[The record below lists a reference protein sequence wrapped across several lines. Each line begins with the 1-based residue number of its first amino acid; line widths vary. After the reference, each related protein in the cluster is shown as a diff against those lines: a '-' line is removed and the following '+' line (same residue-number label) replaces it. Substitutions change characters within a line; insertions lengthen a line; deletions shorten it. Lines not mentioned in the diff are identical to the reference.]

1 GQANVDRGHTYL
13 NIDYIDTTLETLN
26 HEIAHHN
33 GLGETSATAMGKI
46 SDFAYNIG
54 TSLNT
59 DDINTHR
66 QTITPTEK
74 TLQAL
79 TTDEQLA
86 ITQDN
91 QALLNANEVQRAWEV
106 ESGDG
111 VWDQP
116 GVAQGVGKTRQK
128 DCRKA
133 GVSSSD
139 CSAYIW
145 ARSVSRAKNI
155 ASILVPTSPE
165 EVAFIVVTAGGGY
178 VLKVAGKAGVKVVR
192 SFKGKDELDKAVAE
206 AKRVSRTDTR
216 AGYEPDNDLLSS
228 QASKK
233 ARDEKLIKD
242 AENISTA
249 KPNGRPPQVTAP
261 RNIQEQIL
269 WSEVVKN
276 PKTAG
281 KPLNGMNN
289 DSRFPKDAGFQ
300 KMEAKMRSNDGK
312 AVVIHYQYNHK
323 TNKAYD
329 IKITSV
335 E

>member
-1 GQANVDRGHTYL
+1 MNDSETQHLNSALDFFGFRKINSTY
-13 NIDYIDTTLETLN
+13 E
-26 HEIAHHN
+26 
-33 GLGETSATAMGKI
+33 
-46 SDFAYNIG
+46 
-54 TSLNT
+54 
-59 DDINTHR
+59 
-66 QTITPTEK
+66 
-74 TLQAL
+74 
-79 TTDEQLA
+79 
-86 ITQDN
+86 
-91 QALLNANEVQRAWEV
+91 
-106 ESGDG
+106 
-111 VWDQP
+111 
-116 GVAQGVGKTRQK
+116 
-128 DCRKA
+128 
-133 GVSSSD
+133 
-139 CSAYIW
+139 
-145 ARSVSRAKNI
+145 
-155 ASILVPTSPE
+155 LVPTTKE
-165 EVAFIVVTAGGGY
+165 EVAFMVATAGGGY
-178 VLKVAGKAGVKVVR
+178 VLKVAGKAGVKVIR
-192 SFKGKDELDKAVAE
+192 SFKSKKELDEAVAE
-206 AKRVSRTDTR
+206 AKRVSSTNTR

-312 AVVIHYQYNHK
+312 AVVIHYQYNNR

-329 IKITSV
+329 IKITSA

>member
-1 GQANVDRGHTYL
+1 M
-13 NIDYIDTTLETLN
+13 
-26 HEIAHHN
+26 
-33 GLGETSATAMGKI
+33 LGG
-46 SDFAYNIG
+46 
-54 TSLNT
+54 
-59 DDINTHR
+59 
-66 QTITPTEK
+66 
-74 TLQAL
+74 
-79 TTDEQLA
+79 
-86 ITQDN
+86 
-91 QALLNANEVQRAWEV
+91 
-106 ESGDG
+106 
-111 VWDQP
+111 
-116 GVAQGVGKTRQK
+116 
-128 DCRKA
+128 
-133 GVSSSD
+133 
-139 CSAYIW
+139 
-145 ARSVSRAKNI
+145 ARR
-155 ASILVPTSPE
+155 L
-165 EVAFIVVTAGGGY
+165 
-178 VLKVAGKAGVKVVR
+178 
-192 SFKGKDELDKAVAE
+192 
-206 AKRVSRTDTR
+206 SRTDTK

-312 AVVIHYQYNHK
+312 VVVIHYQYNHK

>member
-1 GQANVDRGHTYL
+1 
-13 NIDYIDTTLETLN
+13 
-26 HEIAHHN
+26 
-33 GLGETSATAMGKI
+33 MGKLGNL
-46 SDFAYNIG
+46 AYNIG
-54 TSLNT
+54 TSLNKE
-59 DDINTHR
+59 DINTHR
-66 QTITPTEK
+66 QGITPTTQ
-74 TLQAL
+74 TLQNL
-79 TTDEQLA
+79 SNDEQLA
-86 ITQDN
+86 YHAQN
-91 QALLNANEVQRAWEV
+91 QALLDANQERLSEKM
-106 ESGDG
+106 ESDG
-111 VWDQP
+111 VWSYEAP
-116 GVAQGVGKTRQK
+116 GINGEACTGVECSDRQIIAQLNACKRDASQCRDYPEHLKVA
-128 DCRKA
+128 
-133 GVSSSD
+133 
-139 CSAYIW
+139 
-145 ARSVSRAKNI
+145 
-155 ASILVPTSPE
+155 ASILAPTTKE
-165 EVAFIVVTAGGGY
+165 EVAFIVATAGGGY
-178 VLKVAGKAGVKVVR
+178 ALKVAGKAGVKVIR
-192 SFKGKDELDKAVAE
+192 SFKSGKELDEAMAE
-206 AKRVSRTDTR
+206 AKRVSRTDTK

>member
-1 GQANVDRGHTYL
+1 
-13 NIDYIDTTLETLN
+13 
-26 HEIAHHN
+26 EIAHHN
-33 GLGETSATAMGKI
+33 GLGETSATRMGKI

-54 TSLNT
+54 TSLNQEE
-59 DDINTHR
+59 IGTHR

-86 ITQDN
+86 IHEAN
-91 QALLNANEVQRAWEV
+91 QALLDTNEIQRKEEV
-106 ESGDG
+106 ESGDE

-116 GVAQGVGKTRQK
+116 GVTQNLGKTRQK
-128 DCRKA
+128 ACRQA
-133 GVSSSD
+133 GVSPND

-155 ASILVPTSPE
+155 ASVLVPTSPG
-165 EVAFIVVTAGGGY
+165 EVAFLVATAGGGY

-206 AKRVSRTDTR
+206 AKRVSKKDTSN
-216 AGYEPDNDLLSS
+216 GYEPDNNLLSS

-249 KPNGRPPQVTAP
+249 KPDGRPPQVTAP